1 MFAGAIV
8 YLMLRRSR
16 VLVWAV
22 AVIATAA
29 APFVPSRAAIA
40 AVPAGAIVFVGTD
53 NNIHYAHDTG
63 AKPECLT
70 CPAQGLQVRGE
81 TGALP
86 IAYQPAAEKSEILQY
101 GWPTFSPDGTRIA
114 YSSVGQGPHGE
125 SFAVW
130 VYDLARRQVAQIYQ
144 SRNEHVVYIYW
155 LADNKHISFLLDEP
169 AGLSL
174 MLSEA
179 KEGAPIRIVMT
190 GIPLYF
196 DWYSTGDRLVFH
208 TSGSDPQSTERVG
221 LLSVTETNQQVDKV
235 LSSGRTP
242 FKTPCWSPDGK
253 HLAYIANYHAES
265 NIVVADANGE
275 HVRSIVSLPVGDN
288 SLVWSPDSRHLA
300 YATTV
305 VPHDPTFHGIKL
317 VDIQDAS
324 SHDLTQDEVAAYF
337 FSPDARY
344 LAYIGVPSEKP
355 YYVWKVVNLKNNET
369 RDLGRFLS
377 TQEES
382 IAYRFFEQLALSHS
396 IWSTNSNA
404 IVFAG
409 VRLLVE
415 PSAELQNTPPPSVWV
430 VPIDGSN
437 PRQVDAGVQAF
448 YSPAQK

>member
-1 MFAGAIV
+1 
-8 YLMLRRSR
+8 MLRKSSY
-16 VLVWAV
+16 LVWA
-22 AVIATAA
+22 AALFLAA
-29 APFVPSRAAIA
+29 AVAPIVHSRAALA
-40 AVPAGAIVFVGTD
+40 AVPAAGAIVFVGTD
-53 NNIHYAHDTG
+53 NNIHYAHDAG

-70 CPAQGLQVRGE
+70 CPAQGLQVRHESG
-81 TGALP
+81 TFP
-86 IAYQPAAEKSEILQY
+86 VAYRPAKEKSEILQY

-114 YSSVGQGPHGE
+114 YSSVGQGAHGE

-130 VYDLARRQVAQIYQ
+130 VYDLARRQAAQIYQ

-174 MLSEA
+174 MLCEA
-179 KEGAPIRIVMT
+179 KEGAPLRIVMT

-196 DWYSTGDRLVFH
+196 DWRSTGDRLVFH

-324 SHDLTQDEVAAYF
+324 SRDLTQDDVAAYF
-337 FSPDARY
+337 FSPDGRY

-355 YYVWKVVNLKNNET
+355 YYLWKVVNLKNNET

-437 PRQVDAGVQAF
+437 PRQVDAGVLAF
-448 YSPAQK
+448 CSPAQK